1 MLAMC
6 VAHEDKLTSVAYSF
20 GVTFIAVAIPVART
34 DAVSRALESAQ
45 AAKLHGADLVE
56 WRVDTLAE
64 DSHGSSAIVRLVQE
78 SPLPCIVTVRDESE
92 GGAFSGS
99 DDERIAVWRAASK
112 AVPPPAYID
121 VELSTYHTRAPMGDS
136 AREIARISNMEKTD
150 APRVILSFHD
160 FRGRPPGLSSRV
172 AEMWSDPGSAIAK
185 VVWTARTARDNIEAF
200 ELLASRAKPTIALC
214 MGEHGLM
221 SRVLAPKFGGFLTYA
236 RADDHG
242 TAPGQPTVEEL
253 VHNWGFRS
261 IDQSTKVF
269 GVIAYPVSHS
279 RSPEI
284 HNRWFRAAN
293 LNARLFAIAVAPSW
307 EPFKATLAELFG
319 YAPLDFC
326 GVAVSMPHKENAIRF
341 VKEFGGVIEQ
351 SAQRIGAANTIG
363 KSADGK
369 LFARNTDADGVVE
382 SLANAMRRAGGDG
395 DLRGKRIAILG
406 AGGAARAAAFGVG
419 SRGASV
425 VIANRTASKAK
436 KIAEEFARALG
447 DAPALDVKAKALSAL
462 SKERFDVII
471 NCTSVGMDGGPAAG
485 QNPLPAEVVL
495 DEHVVVM
502 DAVYA
507 PAKTA
512 LLLHAEQC
520 GAKCVGGWEMLIAQ
534 AAHQFEGWT
543 GKRPLVGADPSADA
557 APSR

>member
-6 VAHEDKLTSVAYSF
+6 VVYEDSLPSVTYSY

-45 AAKLHGADLVE
+45 AAKSHGADLVE

-64 DSHGSSAIVRLVQE
+64 DPQAAAAIVRLVQE

-99 DDERIAVWRAASK
+99 DDERIAAWRAASS

-121 VELSTYHTRAPMGDS
+121 VELSTYHARAPMGDS
-136 AREIARISNMEKTD
+136 AREIARISSAGKSD

-253 VHNWGFRS
+253 VRDWGFRL
-261 IDQSTKVF
+261 INKSTKVF
-269 GVIAYPVSHS
+269 GVVAYPVSHS

-293 LNARLFAIAVAPSW
+293 FNARLFAIGVAPSW

-319 YAPLDFC
+319 HAPLDFC
-326 GVAVSMPHKENAIRF
+326 GAAVSMPHKENAIRF
-341 VKEFGGVIEQ
+341 VKESGGIIEE

-363 KSADGK
+363 KSSNGR

-382 SLANAMRRAGGDG
+382 ALANAMRRAGGDG
-395 DLRGKRIAILG
+395 NLRGKRIAILG
-406 AGGAARAAAFGVG
+406 AGGAARAAAFGVA
-419 SRGASV
+419 SCGASV
-425 VIANRTASKAK
+425 VITNRTASKAK
-436 KIAEEFARALG
+436 RIAEEFAVASG
-447 DAPALDVKAKALSAL
+447 EAPALDVNAKALSAL

-471 NCTSVGMDGGPAAG
+471 NCTSVGMDGGPAAD

-495 DEHVVVM
+495 DERVVVM
-502 DAVYA
+502 DAVYS
-507 PAKTA
+507 PANTA
-512 LLLHAEQC
+512 LLIHAEQR
-520 GAKCVGGWEMLIAQ
+520 GAKCVGGWEMLVAQ
-534 AAHQFEGWT
+534 AAHQFEAWT
-543 GKRPLVGADPSADA
+543 GKRPPTDA
-557 APSR
+557 TPSR